1 MTAAIS
7 SLGVGSGLDLASLLT
22 SLQTQEQTRLTP
34 ITTAQTSN
42 NAKLTAYGT
51 LTSALSTFST
61 ASKALT
67 DPTLYT
73 QKVAST
79 TDGFTTT
86 VGATATSGSYSIS
99 VQQLAA
105 PQSLSSSHIF
115 TDTSTAVLNS
125 TTSNSTAQSLS
136 IQVGTA
142 TAVKIPLTAAQT
154 SLTGMRD
161 AINGANAGVTASLV
175 QTGDSAYQLIVTSNT
190 SGTASDI
197 TMGVTT
203 DGTGT
208 GDTALKQML
217 TYSDS
222 TTTTTG
228 MTQSVKPLN
237 ALLTF
242 NGVSIIR
249 NSNTITDVPQ
259 GVTLTLTAPTTS
271 TQNLAVRQSVTSST
285 KAVDDWVSAYNT
297 LLSTFNSLSAY
308 TTVAAG
314 ASQSTTNGALV
325 GDSVLNSVKN
335 QIQTAISSAQSS
347 PTFKVLNQVGI
358 TLNKDG
364 TLTSDDTTLIKNLN
378 NNPTAVSEFFV
389 GNGSTTGLASQMVS
403 IADTFTSSTGVIT
416 GATNSINSVL
426 TGLTKQA
433 TQVQSSIDANIARYK
448 TQFTQLD
455 VLISSLNSTKTFL
468 TQQFNNTSS
477 SSSSSSS

>member
-1 MTAAIS
+1 MTTAIS
-7 SLGVGSGLDLASLLT
+7 SLGVGSGLDLGGLLDTLQAS
-22 SLQTQEQTRLTP
+22 EEKRLTP
-34 ITTAQTSN
+34 ITTKQTSY

-73 QKVAST
+73 EKVAST
-79 TDGFTTT
+79 NDGFTTK
-86 VGATATSGSYSIS
+86 VGTNATSGSYSIS

-105 PQSLSSSHIF
+105 AQSLSSSHVF
-115 TDTSTAVLNS
+115 TDTSTPVLDS

-175 QTGDSAYQLIVTSNT
+175 QTGDKAYQLIVTSNT
-190 SGTASDI
+190 SGTSSGI

-203 DGTGT
+203 DGTGA
-208 GDTALKQML
+208 GDTTLQQML
-217 TYSDS
+217 SYDG

-228 MTQSVKPLN
+228 MTQTVEPLD
-237 ALLTF
+237 AKLTF
-242 NGVSIIR
+242 NGVAITRS
-249 NSNTITDVPQ
+249 SNTIDDVPQ
-259 GVTLTLTAPTTS
+259 GVTLTLTAPTTT
-271 TQNLAVRQSVTSST
+271 TQNLTVRQSVTDST
-285 KAVDDWVSAYNT
+285 KAVEDWVSAYNT
-297 LLSTFNSLSAY
+297 LLSTFNSLSQF
-308 TTVAAG
+308 TVVAAG

-325 GDSVLNSVKN
+325 GDSVLSSVKN

-347 PTFKVLNQVGI
+347 SSIRVLNQVGI

-364 TLTSDDTTLIKNLN
+364 TLATDETKLVKNLADN
-378 NNPTAVSEFFV
+378 TAAVSAFFV

-416 GATNSINSVL
+416 GATNSINTVL

-448 TQFTQLD
+448 KQFTQLD
-455 VLISSLNSTKTFL
+455 VLVETLNNTKTFL
-468 TQQFNNTSS
+468 TQQFNTMNNTSS
-477 SSSSSSS
+477 SSS

>member
-115 TDTSTAVLNS
+115 SDTSTAVLNS

-190 SGTASDI
+190 SGTASNI
-197 TMGVTT
+197 TMSVTT

-208 GDTALKQML
+208 GDTALQQML
-217 TYSDS
+217 TYSDG

-242 NGVSIIR
+242 NGVSISR

-259 GVTLTLTAPTTS
+259 GVTLTLTAQTTS
-271 TQNLAVRQSVTSST
+271 TQNLVLRQSVTSST

-308 TTVAAG
+308 TPVKTG
-314 ASQSTTNGALV
+314 ASQSTTNGALL
-325 GDSVLNSVKN
+325 GDSVLSSVKN

-347 PTFKVLNQVGI
+347 STFKVLNQVGI

-364 TLTSDDTTLIKNLN
+364 TLTSDDTTLIKNLSD
-378 NNPTAVSEFFV
+378 NPTAVSAFFV
-389 GNGSTTGLASQMVS
+389 GNGSTTGLASEMVT
-403 IADTFTSSTGVIT
+403 IANNFTETRGVIS
-416 GATNSINSVL
+416 GATDSINNVL
-426 TGLTKQA
+426 AGLTKQA

-468 TQQFNNTSS
+468 TQQFSNSS
-477 SSSSSSS
+477 SSSSSSSS

>member
-22 SLQTQEQTRLTP
+22 SLQTQEQTRLNP
-34 ITTAQTSN
+34 ITAAQTSN

-51 LTSALSTFST
+51 LTSALATFST
-61 ASKALT
+61 ASQALT
-67 DPTLYT
+67 VPTLYT
-73 QKVAST
+73 AKVAST
-79 TDGFTTT
+79 NDGFTAA

-105 PQSLSSSHIF
+105 AQSLSSSHIF

-125 TTSNSTAQSLS
+125 TTSNSTVQSLS
-136 IQVGTA
+136 IQIGTA

-154 SLTGMRD
+154 SLTGIRD
-161 AINGANAGVTASLV
+161 AINGGNAGVTASLV
-175 QTGDSAYQLIVTSNT
+175 QSGDNGYQLVVTSNT

-197 TMGVTT
+197 TMAVTT

-208 GDTALKQML
+208 GDTALQQML
-217 TYSDS
+217 TYSDG

-242 NGVSIIR
+242 NGVSVTR

-297 LLSTFNSLSAY
+297 L
-308 TTVAAG
+308 
-314 ASQSTTNGALV
+314 
-325 GDSVLNSVKN
+325 
-335 QIQTAISSAQSS
+335 
-347 PTFKVLNQVGI
+347 
-358 TLNKDG
+358 
-364 TLTSDDTTLIKNLN
+364 
-378 NNPTAVSEFFV
+378 
-389 GNGSTTGLASQMVS
+389 
-403 IADTFTSSTGVIT
+403 
-416 GATNSINSVL
+416 
-426 TGLTKQA
+426 
-433 TQVQSSIDANIARYK
+433 
-448 TQFTQLD
+448 
-455 VLISSLNSTKTFL
+455 
-468 TQQFNNTSS
+468 
-477 SSSSSSS
+477 